1 MASIAVVT
9 GASGYVASQV
19 VRELL
24 EVGYHVHA
32 TVRSTKDLSKVS
44 HLQKLEA
51 ALPGKI
57 TFFEGDLLKPGEGL
71 WQSICLKVWG
81 TRHRLTV

>member
-1 MASIAVVT
+1 MSSIAVVT
-9 GASGYVASQV
+9 GSSGYVASQV

-32 TVRSTKDLSKVS
+32 TVRSTKDLSKVA

-57 TFFEGDLLKPGEGL
+57 TFFDGDLLKQGAVSREP
-71 WQSICLKVWG
+71 
-81 TRHRLTV
+81 

>member
-51 ALPGKI
+51 ALPGKLS
-57 TFFEGDLLKPGEGL
+57 FFEGDLLKPGED
-71 WQSICLKVWG
+71 S
-81 TRHRLTV
+81 